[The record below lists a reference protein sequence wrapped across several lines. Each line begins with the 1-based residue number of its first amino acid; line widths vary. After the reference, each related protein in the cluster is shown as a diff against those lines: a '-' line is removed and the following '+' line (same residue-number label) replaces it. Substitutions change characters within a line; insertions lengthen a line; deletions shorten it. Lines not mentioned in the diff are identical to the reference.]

1 MSRLGP
7 NTSVR
12 DLLANPE
19 AKAAV
24 EAALPEFAAALA
36 TGRMPLDMPVSIPI
50 VMSEQAIDD
59 YASLWDTLGQ
69 IQRDDSHHAGPVAP
83 DPDYEPVEVPRAS
96 AAMTV
101 PAIGRMYEMVQLEID
116 GPSHGN
122 PFVDV
127 DFRATFSPE
136 SGDPVQVGGFY
147 AGDGRYLIRFLPPAP
162 GR

>member
-12 DLLANPE
+12 DLLANPK
-19 AKAAV
+19 AKSAV

-50 VMSEQAIDD
+50 VMSEQAIDG
-59 YASLWDTLGQ
+59 YASLRDTLGQ

-101 PAIGRMYEMVQLEID
+101 PSM
-116 GPSHGN
+116 S
-122 PFVDV
+122 
-127 DFRATFSPE
+127 SW
-136 SGDPVQVGGFY
+136 
-147 AGDGRYLIRFLPPAP
+147 
-162 GR
+162 